1 MRRITTITVGKAAT
15 NPQSRPRRKEDDIG
29 KVFRV
34 YRRVDRTMY
43 MITSTI
49 VRKPRQRPTTVPL
62 QNDDEVSHGNIVCV
76 PLYRSIVGGCGEE
89 SQHI

>member
-1 MRRITTITVGKAAT
+1 
-15 NPQSRPRRKEDDIG
+15 
-29 KVFRV
+29 
-34 YRRVDRTMY
+34 

-76 PLYRSIVGGCGEE
+76 PLYQYIVGGCGEE
-89 SQHI
+89 SLNIYYVPGQRGGFLEKF